1 MLTGNYSFI
10 KILRW
15 RLYHLYLR
23 FRVFCIRRKKR
34 IRFCFLVQE
43 LTQWKTE
50 LLYQAMLKHP
60 RFEPVLAVSPSLGY
74 PGAEQVLMDYCK
86 KQGYSY
92 FMLDSSKTIREQID
106 VDMVMPQKPYPS
118 EMHFAHQIDNNRD
131 IPYVVIQYY
140 LSTITEEW
148 IVNQRTNLL
157 CWRQFVDN
165 ESCRETWSRIHRL
178 GGLNYK
184 VTGLPVMDELLFPKE
199 KLKDVW
205 LNNDER
211 KRIIY
216 APHHTIADMHMDGI
230 GYSTFLENCDFML
243 GMRDKY
249 KDKVYFVFKPHPSLR
264 NKLLEYWGEEKTVAY
279 YDMWEQKGNSHVE
292 LGKYLSLFKYSDAMI
307 HDCSSYSVEYM
318 YMDKPVMY
326 LLRDEHHKD
335 NMIPYAKEAFDLH
348 YKGRTHDDIEQFIL
362 NVIEGQDPLKEKRLL
377 YKERCLIPP
386 NGKTACD
393 NIIDSI
399 LRK

>member
-1 MLTGNYSFI
+1 
-10 KILRW
+10 
-15 RLYHLYLR
+15 
-23 FRVFCIRRKKR
+23 
-34 IRFCFLVQE
+34 
-43 LTQWKTE
+43 
-50 LLYQAMLKHP
+50 MLKHP